1 MINETF
7 RSPIINI
14 VLFSLCE
21 LNLSYYLNRCL
32 SCIICI
38 CVVILIIIKKD
49 KISPVE
55 LSIYTMIPQ
64 LIKFFIFSLNVPYI
78 LSKLSENDGAI
89 KKDIILPVDQ
99 SIYRVYP
106 YSMIIFTFSYN
117 VPYIL
122 VRCVKLLVLL
132 KMTKYYL

>member
-7 RSPIINI
+7 RCLIINI

-21 LNLSYYLNRCL
+21 LNLSYYLNKFT

-49 KISPVE
+49 KLLPVE
-55 LSIYTMIPQ
+55 LSIYTMVPQ
-64 LIKFFIFSLNVPYI
+64 LLNFFIFSLNVPYI
-78 LSKLSENDGAI
+78 SSKLSENDGAI
-89 KKDIILPVDQ
+89 KKDIILPVEQ

-106 YSMIIFTFSYN
+106 
-117 VPYIL
+117 
-122 VRCVKLLVLL
+122 
-132 KMTKYYL
+132 